1 MGLRYLGNI
10 NKPGYNPLASNI
22 TTSPNT
28 VQYQGVFT
36 LQQQAQAITTGQ
48 WATDPLFD
56 YSTLLLQADN
66 IANGSQNNTFL
77 DSSTNNFSITRNG
90 NTTQGTFT
98 PFSLQN
104 GAWSNYFDGTSNSY
118 ITAPDNAAYDV
129 GTGDFV
135 LEGFVYLTASTDFGV
150 IAGQWGI
157 PRGYALRQRSG
168 KFQFVYVTSAAPS
181 TEVTLDS
188 TTSYSLNTWYHVAI
202 IRTGSTFGLFV
213 NGTREATATASPTI
227 NNSTDVFSV
236 GRAGNA
242 ADYTTGYITNVRLVK
257 GSNPSGYSASS
268 STLTVPSSPLT
279 AVTGT
284 SILTSQSNR
293 FIDNSSTAA
302 TLTTASG
309 TSVQPFSPFAPQYQW
324 TSSVIGGSGYFDGTG
339 DYVTAPANAA
349 YAMGTGDFTIECWFN
364 TALTGA
370 RYIFDM
376 RPSGTQAIGA
386 YVSSSS
392 LYVNNGSTL
401 DILASSAFVL
411 GAWNH
416 FAYVRSG
423 SGTNN
428 VSIFLNGSRVYQR
441 TDTTNYSTNP
451 IVYIGTDNTGS
462 YSNGG
467 YISGFRILKGT
478 AQYSG
483 ATYTIPTAPP
493 TAITNTSLLLNFTN
507 AGIYDGTMKNDLE
520 TVGNAQISTSVVKYG
535 SGSMYF
541 DGNGDYLRPN
551 SGNIFNFGTGDFTV
565 EFWLYLNATTA
576 QTFIDCRPGSA
587 GDYILFDYDP
597 TLRLY
602 VGSTTVLSGK
612 SLSTGQWYHIA
623 LARSGSTVKYFVN
636 GVQEASATMTTN
648 LLSASNPYIGSNY
661 VPGAYLNGY
670 IDDMRI
676 TKGVARYITSFTPP
690 LVALP
695 RQ

>member
-77 DSSTNNFSITRNG
+77 DSSTNNFTITRNG
-90 NTTQGTFT
+90 NTTQGAFT
-98 PFSLQN
+98 PFSLQP
-104 GAWSNYFDGTSNSY
+104 GAWGNYFTGTSHLETSS
-118 ITAPDNAAYDV
+118 TAVSNF
-129 GTGDFV
+129 GTGAYTLECWIYPESFTAGVVPFIFGCPAVGGPIQININSTGTITIAASGGSNVATSTGALTLNTWQHLAIVRTSTSTNGLAFYINGVLAGTATDATNWSATQPFRIASSSSGGSDWSFKGYMSNVRVCKAAVYTSGFMPSNAPFTTTSQGASSCVLLSCQNNRFV
-135 LEGFVYLTASTDFGV
+135 DNSATASTF
-150 IAGQWGI
+150 
-157 PRGYALRQRSG
+157 
-168 KFQFVYVTSAAPS
+168 
-181 TEVTLDS
+181 
-188 TTSYSLNTWYHVAI
+188 
-202 IRTGSTFGLFV
+202 
-213 NGTREATATASPTI
+213 TI
-227 NNSTDVFSV
+227 N
-236 GRAGNA
+236 
-242 ADYTTGYITNVRLVK
+242 
-257 GSNPSGYSASS
+257 GSP
-268 STLTVPSSPLT
+268 
-279 AVTGT
+279 
-284 SILTSQSNR
+284 
-293 FIDNSSTAA
+293 
-302 TLTTASG
+302 
-309 TSVQPFSPFAPQYQW
+309 SVQAFSPFAPQYQW

-428 VSIFLNGSRVYQR
+428 VYIFLNGSRVYQR

-520 TVGNAQISTSVVKYG
+520 TVGNAQVSTSVVKYG

-661 VPGAYLNGY
+661 IPSAYLNGY
-670 IDDMRI
+670 IDDLRI
-676 TKGVARYITSFTPP
+676 TKGIARYTQNFIPP
-690 LVALP
+690 SVALP